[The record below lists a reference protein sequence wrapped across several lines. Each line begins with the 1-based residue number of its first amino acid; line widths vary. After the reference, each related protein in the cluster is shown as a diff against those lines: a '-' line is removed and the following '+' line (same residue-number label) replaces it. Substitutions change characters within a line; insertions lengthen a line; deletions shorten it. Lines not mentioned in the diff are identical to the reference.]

1 MIEMSGTIANY
12 VKFQK
17 YSFLNVILT
26 LENQI
31 LKDILGSPNQRHL
44 TRRIWKVWHSIQY
57 TALSRTSQN

>member
-26 LENQI
+26 LENRI
-31 LKDILGSPNQRHL
+31 LK
-44 TRRIWKVWHSIQY
+44 
-57 TALSRTSQN
+57 